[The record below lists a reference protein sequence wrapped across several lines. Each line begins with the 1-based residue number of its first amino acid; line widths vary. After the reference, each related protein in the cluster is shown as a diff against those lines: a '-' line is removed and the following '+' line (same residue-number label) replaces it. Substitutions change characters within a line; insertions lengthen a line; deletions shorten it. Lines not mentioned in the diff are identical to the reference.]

1 MSLGQYNLYYYPDG
15 DSFDQKHGTTLN
27 QQWERGN
34 VGIEIGVLTDDTHFR
49 TFPEGTTTVTCG
61 SIVVDRWN
69 SWAAY
74 GLWDDV
80 HRTGEKF
87 PVSSLNGT
95 SSFDVTVIFDDGTI
109 PTVYPPV
116 TVPSNQVITTTNS
129 SHAFTYAFSPVSSL
143 GPQTGN
149 NGIVCDYVPQSDTGL
164 SLGQHNLYYYPDGDS
179 FYSKHGNTFSQQ
191 WESNGRY
198 VDGTWIT
205 DDTHFRTFPEG
216 TTTVTC
222 GSIVVDRWSSW
233 AAFELWSDQMYR
245 ADDWMGAPAGPFQK
259 FPVSSLNGTS
269 SFDVTVIFDD
279 EFIPEPTI
287 IENSSSVSVAGTMKK
302 STGSL
307 DFSVSNVRDSSGSI
321 TFSKDGINTQFE
333 LRGDDTYDVV
343 LLPGEYSVRANYW
356 IYDAVTNSN
365 HNFDF
370 RQSDVMISSD
380 QTFDIVF
387 PITTITGKVTD
398 ASGNNLENMR
408 INFDSY
414 TEDNGLRSTADSEVL
429 TNSQGVFSVESTAPP
444 ENWIYDFDGWQN
456 NVNYNADLRIYPPDN
471 SEYFEKGIENIDPRN
486 ALNIVLESFEDN
498 GVSVA
503 GTMKKSTGSLDFS
516 VSNVRDSS
524 GSITFSKDGINTQFE
539 LRGDDTYDV
548 VLLPGEYSVR
558 ANYWIYD
565 AVTNSNHNFD
575 FRQSDVMI
583 SSDQTFD
590 IVFPIT
596 TITGKVT
603 DASGNNLENMRINF
617 DSYTEDNG
625 LRSTA
630 DSEVLTNSQGV
641 FSVES
646 TAPPENWIYD
656 FDGWQ
661 NNVNYNADLRIYP
674 PDNSEYFEKGIEN
687 IDPRNALNIV
697 LESFEDNGVS
707 VAGTMKKST
716 GSLDFSVSNVRDSSG
731 SITFSKDGINTQF
744 ELRGDDTYDVVLL
757 PGEYSVRANYWIYD
771 AVTNS
776 NHNFDFR
783 QSDVM
788 ISSDQ
793 TFDIVFPITTIT
805 GKVTDASGNNLENM
819 RINFDSYTEDNGL
832 RSTADSEVLTNSQ
845 GVFSVESTA
854 PPENWIYDF
863 DGWQNNVNYNADLR
877 IYPPDNS
884 EYFEKG
890 IENIDPRNA
899 LNIQLVGIN
908 DPLPVPGIPDEIKPD
923 IDNSPPEF
931 EKVKNITVD
940 ATITSNGAIVN
951 YELPQVTDDNSGV
964 DLGPTCIPASG
975 SFFQTG
981 ITEITCSASDWA
993 GNVGTTSFTVFVE
1006 SQIAAPVEIMTDVTL
1021 EIGQSQYTT
1030 DDSIFVTGVAS
1041 PFTENNI
1048 SIQVEDPLENIVL
1061 VEQITA
1067 ESSGVYTGI
1076 ISPNFL
1082 WNTSGNYTMS
1092 ATYGNSTANTSFE
1105 FEFVEPVID
1114 ELISATGITLQ
1125 TNTSQYFIG
1134 DMITIESALTDVGS
1148 GYEIGIFVTD
1158 PSGTLRTV
1166 QMLNTDDS
1174 GSVTLSVKAQDDWIA
1189 GEYEILVFN
1198 DELEKIV
1205 TVGIVKPL
1213 PEITLSP
1220 TVTTTESGNAI
1231 TSYDAGDMA
1240 YFETSLLS
1248 ESTSDV
1254 LVTINVVDSDDTTLG
1269 VAFFKSIVGKG
1280 NSELVLGFKI
1290 PEDTADGTA
1299 KIYVNTYTDWIDQG
1313 GVVIGSELL
1322 SEVNINGV
1330 IIEEP
1335 VVVEP
1340 VVEEPVLPENTIPR
1354 LSSVSD
1360 IVQPASFTTGSIV
1373 SYTLPIAT
1381 SETTALSPTCT
1392 PAPGSLFPI
1401 GSTQVTCTATNAVGN
1416 TGMTSF
1422 MVTINPIA
1430 QVADQTLSVKVGKD
1444 SYNNLEPIFVTGS
1457 VGTVTGDPVNLEVR
1471 DTQNNLISI
1480 EQVSPKESGVYT
1492 VVLTSNELW
1501 NTSGEY
1507 RVIANY
1513 GDVIALDE
1521 FAFELEEVE
1530 EIIPEKIPTSLFI
1543 DTLDSAYVLGDVVAI
1558 GVNLVDAGAG
1568 EPILLEIRDSNN
1580 DQVLIQSLNTDSD
1593 GVAIFLL
1600 SVRFNR

>member
-1 MSLGQYNLYYYPDG
+1 MINFSKNKFLVLGFVFAAILLIPVNDVYADHAEVAIGAVEESGFSQACVETGCYTPGVATVDVGGVVTMTNTDPTGVHTFTSGTVNGFTPSPDGVFDSGVLMSNDAFEWSPTEAGTVPYYCMLHTWMVGEIIVQEVAAEEHADDHGDDHGDMEMSHSEETIPQLSITTFEIDQENNTFTVIGNGAYPGTHVETTITRPDGFSYGGGVLFSDDSGNFLFPSHQLTNGSPVETWPGIWTVTVCDWDHDVACAPIASFTIEPIVEDPYTDTTPPVVTVPNNISVPTMLSGYQVVPLNVTATDNVEIAGNINGQPYPYCTIPALTGSGTTGLSMTPSNMAIGMDFQIGTTIVTCSVSDTSGNESTASFTVTVNDPALADTTYITVPDDITITTSDFVNFTNSTGTYYGAIAWNGGGVSFNNIQNPTSYLGGPYSGQGGNGLGCYGNFSPQGWLNGPVTFPLDITTVTCGAIYGGVEHTETFTVTVIQDTDNVPTIPSSVTVTVPSNQVITTTNSSHAFTYAFSPVSSLGPQTGNNGIVCDYVPQSDTGLSLGQYNLYYYPDG

-931 EKVKNITVD
+931 EK
-940 ATITSNGAIVN
+940 
-951 YELPQVTDDNSGV
+951 
-964 DLGPTCIPASG
+964 
-975 SFFQTG
+975 
-981 ITEITCSASDWA
+981 
-993 GNVGTTSFTVFVE
+993 
-1006 SQIAAPVEIMTDVTL
+1006 
-1021 EIGQSQYTT
+1021 
-1030 DDSIFVTGVAS
+1030 
-1041 PFTENNI
+1041 
-1048 SIQVEDPLENIVL
+1048 
-1061 VEQITA
+1061 
-1067 ESSGVYTGI
+1067 
-1076 ISPNFL
+1076 
-1082 WNTSGNYTMS
+1082 
-1092 ATYGNSTANTSFE
+1092 
-1105 FEFVEPVID
+1105 
-1114 ELISATGITLQ
+1114 
-1125 TNTSQYFIG
+1125 
-1134 DMITIESALTDVGS
+1134 
-1148 GYEIGIFVTD
+1148 
-1158 PSGTLRTV
+1158 
-1166 QMLNTDDS
+1166 
-1174 GSVTLSVKAQDDWIA
+1174 
-1189 GEYEILVFN
+1189 
-1198 DELEKIV
+1198 
-1205 TVGIVKPL
+1205 
-1213 PEITLSP
+1213 
-1220 TVTTTESGNAI
+1220 
-1231 TSYDAGDMA
+1231 
-1240 YFETSLLS
+1240 
-1248 ESTSDV
+1248 
-1254 LVTINVVDSDDTTLG
+1254 
-1269 VAFFKSIVGKG
+1269 
-1280 NSELVLGFKI
+1280 
-1290 PEDTADGTA
+1290 
-1299 KIYVNTYTDWIDQG
+1299 
-1313 GVVIGSELL
+1313 
-1322 SEVNINGV
+1322 
-1330 IIEEP
+1330 
-1335 VVVEP
+1335 
-1340 VVEEPVLPENTIPR
+1340 
-1354 LSSVSD
+1354 
-1360 IVQPASFTTGSIV
+1360 
-1373 SYTLPIAT
+1373 
-1381 SETTALSPTCT
+1381 
-1392 PAPGSLFPI
+1392 
-1401 GSTQVTCTATNAVGN
+1401 
-1416 TGMTSF
+1416 
-1422 MVTINPIA
+1422 
-1430 QVADQTLSVKVGKD
+1430 
-1444 SYNNLEPIFVTGS
+1444 
-1457 VGTVTGDPVNLEVR
+1457 
-1471 DTQNNLISI
+1471 
-1480 EQVSPKESGVYT
+1480 
-1492 VVLTSNELW
+1492 
-1501 NTSGEY
+1501 
-1507 RVIANY
+1507 
-1513 GDVIALDE
+1513 
-1521 FAFELEEVE
+1521 
-1530 EIIPEKIPTSLFI
+1530 
-1543 DTLDSAYVLGDVVAI
+1543 
-1558 GVNLVDAGAG
+1558 
-1568 EPILLEIRDSNN
+1568 
-1580 DQVLIQSLNTDSD
+1580 
-1593 GVAIFLL
+1593 
-1600 SVRFNR
+1600 